1 MQIGDKVRVIPDF
14 VLNHGID
21 EGRQDVRSMV
31 GTVIHIN
38 RAHRHYTLEFDVH
51 GHKIRETF
59 KAMPGKI

>member
-1 MQIGDKVRVIPDF
+1 MEIGDKVRVIPDF
-14 VLNHGID
+14 TRHHGLAD
-21 EGRQDVRSMV
+21 DRQSGRAMT

-51 GHKIRETF
+51 GHKIRESF